1 MGFDARTDR
10 FGLFV
15 QFDQNVE
22 MTISKLQIGMK
33 TLATRFGG
41 IIGVGK
47 EFLWVLIFTFTS
59 IRTLLAL
66 CKNISQTSDHSQHL
80 DSDERKIFYAKSTNL
95 HTTSC

>member
-47 EFLWVLIFTFTS
+47 EFLWVLIFTFTFF
-59 IRTLLAL
+59 LL
-66 CKNISQTSDHSQHL
+66 HL
-80 DSDERKIFYAKSTNL
+80 
-95 HTTSC
+95 